1 MNELPEGEFVND
13 HERSEGDN
21 GRGVIRLKPYYDS
34 LSELG
39 SSIPMFSP
47 VVTFLP

>member
-21 GRGVIRLKPYYDS
+21 GRGVIRLKPYTIMGNS
-34 LSELG
+34 
-39 SSIPMFSP
+39 
-47 VVTFLP
+47 FLPQYVGLT

>member
-21 GRGVIRLKPYYDS
+21 GRGVIRLKPY
-34 LSELG
+34 
-39 SSIPMFSP
+39 I
-47 VVTFLP
+47 

>member
-21 GRGVIRLKPYYDS
+21 GRGVIRLKPYI
-34 LSELG
+34 LN
-39 SSIPMFSP
+39 IF
-47 VVTFLP
+47 VVVLVSV